1 MVWLIYWIICGLIVF
16 GLTNPTVEVFYF
28 KSSHIVEFIAS
39 MLLGG
44 IIIPILLNPQQRL
57 LPKLEQLNHQT
68 A

>member
-1 MVWLIYWIICGLIVF
+1 MIWLIYWIICGLILF

-44 IIIPILLNPQQRL
+44 IIIPILLIAGIVDIIKIFFIKEN
-57 LPKLEQLNHQT
+57 
-68 A
+68 

>member
-1 MVWLIYWIICGLIVF
+1 MFLLIYWIICGLIVF

-44 IIIPILLNPQQRL
+44 IIIPILLIAGIIDIIKIL
-57 LPKLEQLNHQT
+57 FIKEKE
-68 A
+68 